1 MVRAPHER
9 TEGKTDPSRS
19 PAAGRKQPPASGHSM
34 NEELHWQPMASMDLD
49 LDLDR
54 EQPPHLRI
62 SGAGRRPRA
71 LGYAGDPGVQPPG
84 PQAQN
89 RMALGVKGGGMLGQ
103 WYTLSPPPP
112 VGQCQKPV

>member
-1 MVRAPHER
+1 
-9 TEGKTDPSRS
+9 
-19 PAAGRKQPPASGHSM
+19 M
-34 NEELHWQPMASMDLD
+34 NEELHWQPMASR
-49 LDLDR
+49 DLDR

-62 SGAGRRPRA
+62 SGAGRR
-71 LGYAGDPGVQPPG
+71 PPG

-112 VGQCQKPV
+112 VGAMPKTPSNPVRSATNAVPGVTPPSLLAAAPGSAPPASSDSS